1 MARECV
7 YASAAPKC
15 PQQEENEAWEERK
28 GLYWPLEAH
37 LIYAYCAYLCL
48 PVGCLE
54 QVVLERSAVTQGEKV
69 NTIYKLLSRHC
80 DRLCEHTCTYMHTHV
95 HTYAHNAYMQTHILS

>member
-15 PQQEENEAWEERK
+15 PQQEENETWEERK

-37 LIYAYCAYLCL
+37 LTYAYCAYLCL

-54 QVVLERSAVTQGEKV
+54 QVVLECSAVTQGEK
-69 NTIYKLLSRHC
+69 S
-80 DRLCEHTCTYMHTHV
+80 EHYLQIGV
-95 HTYAHNAYMQTHILS
+95 